1 MGIYINRIINL
12 KKIKAIG
19 FDMDYTLVRYQTEA
33 FECFTHGVLLKKLV
47 EVKGYSD
54 NILSVEFDFNRVI
67 QGLVIEKNKGNILKI
82 SRYGKVK
89 MSYHGTKQLTYKEQ
103 QDIYANKVIDLNDRN
118 IQSLDT
124 SFSISNGVLF
134 SQLVDLKDQGLD
146 LPSYEELATD
156 IRYILDLAH
165 ADGSLKTEVRNNLEK
180 YIIQDPGVPLLL
192 ERYKSFGKKL
202 LVITNSDFAYT
213 KLLLDYTIN
222 PYLEDHQSWQ
232 DLFDITITLSGKPGF
247 FTSKN
252 RYLNVNVDNGFM
264 TNFEGKIEDGIYQG
278 GHAGKLQKDLGLD
291 GDEILYLGDHI
302 YGDVVSIKK
311 TFNWRTGMVLGPLA
325 EEIEGLV
332 KTKPIQD
339 TIDELMDQK
348 QVLELKLNQLD
359 LKKKENKVKKI
370 DNKENKKE
378 VDKLFSEIDNINGE
392 ISEQLSKF
400 KSYHNPFW
408 GEMMRAGQEESRFAD
423 QMEKYACIYMAK
435 VSDLLENS
443 PKTYFRP
450 HKRILPHEI
459 NT

>member
-1 MGIYINRIINL
+1 MGTCMGIYINRILNL

-19 FDMDYTLVRYQTEA
+19 FDMDYTLVRYNTEA
-33 FECFTHGVLLKKLV
+33 FEGFTHGVLLKKLID
-47 EVKGYSD
+47 VKGYPKS
-54 NILSVEFDFNRVI
+54 ILSVEFDFNRAI
-67 QGLVIEKNKGNILKI
+67 QGLVIEKNKGNILKL

-89 MSYHGTKQLTYKEQ
+89 TSYHGTKQLSYKEQ
-103 QDIYANKVIDLNDRN
+103 QRIYANKVIDLNDKN

-134 SQLVDLKDQGLD
+134 SRLVDLRDQGLD
-146 LPSYEELATD
+146 LPHYETLATD
-156 IRYILDLAH
+156 IRWILDLAH
-165 ADGSLKTEVRNNLEK
+165 SDGTLKTEVRNNLPK
-180 YIIQDPGVPLLL
+180 YIIKDPGVPHLL

-222 PYLEDHQSWQ
+222 PFLEDSQTWQ

-252 RYLNVNVDNGFM
+252 NYLSVNVDNGFM
-264 TNFEGKIEDGIYQG
+264 SNHEGKIENGIYQG
-278 GHAGKLQKDLGLD
+278 GHAGKLQEDLGLE

-325 EEIEGLV
+325 EEVEIFK
-332 KTKPIQD
+332 KTKPVQD
-339 TIDELMDQK
+339 KIDDLMEQK
-348 QVLELKLNQLD
+348 QVLELKLNELD
-359 LKKKENKVKKI
+359 LKKKE
-370 DNKENKKE
+370 KKE
-378 VDKLFSEIDNINGE
+378 AIDRKDIDKLFSEIDQINTQ
-392 ISEQLSKF
+392 ISEQLDKF
-400 KSYHNPFW
+400 KSFHNPYW

-435 VSDLLENS
+435 VSDLLKYS

-459 NT
+459 NE